1 MPNNELDLRGLDQI
15 FSDTNRIDNE
25 TEEKR
30 VDFNT
35 EIDYDDAIDALRK
48 NIYNANQLLEKIQH
62 EMNNGN
68 FTARLAEVAG
78 TVINSVTQASKE
90 ILTDKNQTEYMDVRK
105 ALVLLKEKEIA
116 IKEAKLVRGPSGGTT
131 NVLIA
136 SREDI
141 LKSIQDKTLREIGNS
156 QSEVEEVEEVQ
167 TNN

>member
-1 MPNNELDLRGLDQI
+1 MPNNELDLRGLDEI

-25 TEEKR
+25 TEEKK
-30 VDFNT
+30 VDFDT
-35 EIDYDDAIDALRK
+35 EIDYNDAVDALKK
-48 NIYNANQLLEKIQH
+48 NIHNANQLLEKIQH

-68 FTARLAEVAG
+68 FSARLAEVAG

-90 ILTDKNQTEYMDVRK
+90 ILTDKNQGEYMDVRK
-105 ALVLLKEKEIA
+105 ALVLLKEKELQ
-116 IKEAKLVRGPSGGTT
+116 IKEAKIVRGPSNNTT

-141 LKSIQDKTLREIGNS
+141 LKSISDGSLKKIG
-156 QSEVEEVEEVQ
+156 QSEEVEEIEIQ

>member
-1 MPNNELDLRGLDQI
+1 MPNNELDLRGLDEI
-15 FSDTNRIDNE
+15 FSDTNRIDGE
-25 TEEKR
+25 AEEKK
-30 VDFNT
+30 VDFDT
-35 EIDYDDAIDALRK
+35 EIDYSDAIDALRK

-68 FTARLAEVAG
+68 FSARLAEVAG

-105 ALVLLKEKEIA
+105 ALVLLKEKELA
-116 IKEAKLVRGPSGGTT
+116 IREQKVVRGPTGGTT

-141 LKSIQDKTLREIGNS
+141 LKSIQDKTLRQIGEN
-156 QSEVEEVEEVQ
+156 QSEVVEAETEVQ
-167 TNN
+167 Q

>member
-1 MPNNELDLRGLDQI
+1 MPNNELDLRGLDEI

-25 TEEKR
+25 TEEKK
-30 VDFNT
+30 VDFDT
-35 EIDYDDAIDALRK
+35 EIDYNDAVDALKK
-48 NIYNANQLLEKIQH
+48 NIHNANQLLEKIQH

-78 TVINSVTQASKE
+78 TVINSVTQSAKE

-105 ALVLLKEKEIA
+105 ALVLLKEKELQ
-116 IKEAKLVRGPSGGTT
+116 IKERKISRIPNSGTT

-141 LKSIQDKTLREIGNS
+141 LKSIQDRTLQQIG
-156 QSEVEEVEEVQ
+156 QGEEVEVEAEVQ